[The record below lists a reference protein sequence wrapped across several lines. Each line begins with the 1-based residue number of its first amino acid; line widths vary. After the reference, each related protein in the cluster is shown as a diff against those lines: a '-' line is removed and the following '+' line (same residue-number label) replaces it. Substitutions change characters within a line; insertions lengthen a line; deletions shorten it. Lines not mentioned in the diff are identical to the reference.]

1 MGMISQ
7 IVNGLIFASILFL
20 VATGLTIIFG
30 ILRVVNFAHGSF
42 YLMGVF
48 IAYSITRFSSEP
60 ALHLAAPFIAGFVAG
75 VVGIAFERGL
85 LKNVYGRGELFELLL
100 TYGMIFVFMD
110 IFRILWGSMP
120 VSDPTITFKL
130 GIISLGGTMIPLYNI
145 YLILIAAVLATFL
158 WFLLSKTK
166 VGMVIRATSFDSEV
180 TSAFGVNV
188 SWVYAL
194 TFFLGCFLAG
204 FAGGLMLPV
213 TGAWIGLDVDMLILA
228 LVVLVVGGM
237 GSIKGALVASILI
250 GLIRSFGI
258 SMFPAIELAIVYLI
272 MIVVLI
278 VKPSG
283 LFGGAEVES

>member
-1 MGMISQ
+1 MIPQ
-7 IVNGLIFASILFL
+7 IINGLIFASILFL
-20 VATGLTIIFG
+20 VATGLTIIWG

-48 IAYSITRFSSEP
+48 IAYSITRFSTEP
-60 ALHLAAPFIAGFVAG
+60 ALHLAAPFIAGAIAG
-75 VVGIAFERGL
+75 IVGIAFERGL

-110 IFRILWGSMP
+110 VFRIIWGSMP
-120 VSDPTITFKL
+120 ISDPTITFKL
-130 GIISLGGTMIPLYNI
+130 GIISLGWAVVPLYNI
-145 YLILIAAVLATFL
+145 YLIVIAAILAALL
-158 WFLLSKTK
+158 WFLLIRTK
-166 VGMVIRATSFDSEV
+166 VGMIIRATSFDPEV

-188 SWVYAL
+188 NWVYAL

-204 FAGGLMLPV
+204 FAGGLMLPI

-237 GSIKGALVASILI
+237 GSIKGALVASLLI
-250 GLIRSFGI
+250 GLVRSFGI

-272 MIVVLI
+272 MVIVLI

-283 LFGGAEVES
+283 LFGGVEVEG

>member
-1 MGMISQ
+1 MIPQ
-7 IVNGLIFASILFL
+7 IINGLIFASILFL
-20 VATGLTIIFG
+20 VATGLTIIWG

-48 IAYSITRFSSEP
+48 IAYSITRLSTDP
-60 ALHLAAPFIAGFVAG
+60 ALHLAAPFIAGAIAG
-75 VVGIAFERGL
+75 IVGIAFERGL

-110 IFRILWGSMP
+110 VFRILWGSMP
-120 VSDPTITFKL
+120 ISDPTITFKL
-130 GIISLGGTMIPLYNI
+130 GVISLGGPVVPLYNI
-145 YLILIAAVLATFL
+145 YLIVIAAVLAALL
-158 WFLLSKTK
+158 WFLLIKTK
-166 VGMVIRATSFDSEV
+166 VGMIIRATSFDTEV

-188 SWVYAL
+188 NWVYAL

-204 FAGGLMLPV
+204 FAGGLMLPI

-237 GSIKGALVASILI
+237 GSIKGALVASLLI
-250 GLIRSFGI
+250 GLVRSFGI

-283 LFGGAEVES
+283 LFGGVEVEG